1 MSRQMIVI
9 AKDYAGE
16 EYEFPDVY
24 PVDGDSKSDCD
35 RERAVA
41 LMGML
46 YHSYLE
52 TEEKESSIPIDHKR
66 SYYSETEAYGQIA
79 WENGDVHRYFLTG
92 TQDIPGFEET
102 GASKE
107 DINAPS
113 GADNPW
119 SGQVL
124 SLSTVHIIP
133 DATDFLAV
141 PRNSDAFQIFPNS
154 DSCIMHVTN
163 AEEALGYDIPL
174 CVKDCIRY
182 AWKNHYSWIYF
193 GYEGSECHGLPT
205 YRSAWDK
212 I

>member
-79 WENGDVHRYFLTG
+79 WENGAVHRYFLTG
-92 TQDIPGFEET
+92 TQDL
-102 GASKE
+102 KKQ
-107 DINAPS
+107 APARRIS
-113 GADNPW
+113 MPPR
-119 SGQVL
+119 VR
-124 SLSTVHIIP
+124 II
-133 DATDFLAV
+133 
-141 PRNSDAFQIFPNS
+141 
-154 DSCIMHVTN
+154 
-163 AEEALGYDIPL
+163 
-174 CVKDCIRY
+174 
-182 AWKNHYSWIYF
+182 
-193 GYEGSECHGLPT
+193 HGLGR
-205 YRSAWDK
+205 Y
-212 I
+212 